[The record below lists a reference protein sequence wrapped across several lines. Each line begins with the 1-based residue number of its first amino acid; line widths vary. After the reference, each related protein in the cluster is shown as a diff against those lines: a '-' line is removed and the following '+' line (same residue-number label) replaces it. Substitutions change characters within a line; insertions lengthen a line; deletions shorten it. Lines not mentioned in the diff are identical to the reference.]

1 MSHTL
6 PRWVLRYA
14 QSSCAGQEERTV
26 APHCRRSAARFTL
39 TLCSGRCPC
48 PLPAVRGQRS
58 VNTLFNAPT
67 PSPNVDVPLRCGCVR
82 RAQSRKK
89 VYHLRLSARYGRRLP
104 ERIRFLRC
112 KSGVGLLRRADTRL
126 RSLQKPMLN
135 KFSGN
140 AYGSPVHTLAP
151 QSLAPLPT
159 LHRTSTSPY
168 HKIKPQSEFE
178 ARFCLAVVG
187 LPTILKSGSQSAP
200 PKPPL
205 RFGSSSHI
213 GDITAHRPAY
223 SARLK
228 GDFVVSSVGRS
239 VGLGRQPRGKAP
251 NPIKGCITA
260 FSLFQSLTNCGFW

>member
-1 MSHTL
+1 MPSPSGSQFLPYRRQTALRSVAADEPHAATIGSTLRANELRRSGGKDSRTTL
-6 PRWVLRYA
+6 PPVCGSFHSHSLLRSLPMPTTCRA
-14 QSSCAGQEERTV
+14 RTEKCKHISLMPQPQ
-26 APHCRRSAARFTL
+26 APMSMCRSAA
-39 TLCSGRCPC
+39 
-48 PLPAVRGQRS
+48 AAS
-58 VNTLFNAPT
+58 VALN
-67 PSPNVDVPLRCGCVR
+67 R
-82 RAQSRKK
+82 RKK
-89 VYHLRLSARYGRRLP
+89 VYHLRFSARYGRRLP

-112 KSGVGLLRRADTRL
+112 KSGVGLLRRADSRL

-140 AYGSPVHTLAP
+140 AYGLPAHTLAP
-151 QSLAPLPT
+151 QSFAPLPA

-213 GDITAHRPAY
+213 GDFTAHRPAY
-223 SARLK
+223 SARRRPKLQ
-228 GDFVVSSVGRS
+228 FCSVGRGGAAS
-239 VGLGRQPRGKAP
+239 AGTRG
-251 NPIKGCITA
+251 
-260 FSLFQSLTNCGFW
+260 